1 MITTHCPE
9 VSWLWTGLLFFEG
22 GVFFAWQIQ
31 RATENLGFFSSS
43 GNPYIT
49 SLSLPLSCCS
59 LLCDSMSPIRVTYE
73 AMSEV
78 FLTEAWTTT
87 DQAGYTASFLLSLG
101 NLT

>member
-1 MITTHCPE
+1 MLGRYREQQRI
-9 VSWLWTGLLFFEG
+9 WDFF
-22 GVFFAWQIQ
+22 
-31 RATENLGFFSSS
+31 SS
-43 GNPYIT
+43 GNPYNT
-49 SLSLPLSCCS
+49 CLSLSLSYHS

-87 DQAGYTASFLLSLG
+87 DQAGYTASFLLSLR